1 MRIDDL
7 LLEQVLL
14 VEEEDDGRVLE
25 PRVRDDGAEQSL
37 RLLHPV
43 LVVRFKQNLVVLACN
58 TPAMTR
64 LNKKTIF
71 NKEWNPPPK
80 KKRVNP
86 YTTYTDTTEPQKI
99 SQHCGKTQENS
110 VKQVLT

>member
-71 NKEWNPPPK
+71 NKEWNPPPPK
-80 KKRVNP
+80 KTSESLYNLHRHYRAP
-86 YTTYTDTTEPQKI
+86 
-99 SQHCGKTQENS
+99 EN
-110 VKQVLT
+110 LAALR